1 MALTYTELVSLVRSW
16 ANRDEEVV
24 SDAIIKDCLKYAAD
38 KAYRTLR
45 VPPLENVAV
54 YNSTL
59 LTAATAR
66 GQSGLTIT
74 ELQLPFD
81 LIEFI
86 QIKELD
92 SDGKVLRV
100 FNEKLDVRTFN
111 DVNSEKYSNQ
121 NYWTRS
127 RNLALLTPGF
137 NATGLAS
144 TIELLY
150 YRRLPALNALYAV
163 TVLNYNAGFLTT
175 TGGTTYLF
183 FTTTSG
189 VANTTAFATQ
199 AEAIAAATGNITAK
213 INVAVSNSKTIT
225 NDGRSGTVVVGQELS
240 GVGVVANA
248 TTGAPP
254 KVLNVANQN
263 NILIDTNQTI
273 ANNVD
278 ITFSNTTATKYIG
291 TLVPNWLRD
300 QNERVILMGALAEIF
315 SFTQEDDQ
323 AKKYGA
329 MFFNEIKEL
338 NDEDAKRNASG
349 GNLQVNF
356 NGRGLI

>member
-1 MALTYTELVSLVRSW
+1 MALTYTQLTTLVRNW
-16 ANRDEEVV
+16 CNRDEEVV
-24 SDAIIKDCLKYAAD
+24 SDAIIQDCLKYAAD

-54 YNSTL
+54 YESSL
-59 LTAATAR
+59 LTTATTT

-92 SDGKVLRV
+92 SEGKALRV
-100 FNEKLDVRTFN
+100 FNEKLDIRTFN
-111 DVNSEKYSNQ
+111 DVNAEKYSNM
-121 NYWTRS
+121 NYWS
-127 RNLALLTPGF
+127 RQRNVLLLTPGF
-137 NATGLAS
+137 NSTGQANS
-144 TIELLY
+144 IEMLY
-150 YRRLPALNALYAV
+150 YRRLPALDALYAV

-175 TGGTTYLF
+175 SGAGSGVEGSALLYFNSATGTTAYATQSDAQAADVGGTV
-183 FTTTSG
+183 TS
-189 VANTTAFATQ
+189 AY
-199 AEAIAAATGNITAK
+199 
-213 INVAVSNSKTIT
+213 
-225 NDGRSGTVVVGQELS
+225 
-240 GVGVVANA
+240 
-248 TTGAPP
+248 
-254 KVLNVANQN
+254 
-263 NILIDTNQTI
+263 
-273 ANNVD
+273 
-278 ITFSNTTATKYIG
+278 YIG

-300 QNERVILMGALAEIF
+300 QNERVLLMGALAEVF

-323 AKKYGA
+323 AQKYGT

-338 NDEDAKRNASG
+338 NDEDGKRNASG

>member
-1 MALTYTELVSLVRSW
+1 MALTYTQLTTLVRNW
-16 ANRDEEVV
+16 CNRDEEVV
-24 SDAIIKDCLKYAAD
+24 SDAIIQDCLKYAAD

-54 YNSTL
+54 YKSSL
-59 LTAATAR
+59 LTTATTT

-92 SDGKVLRV
+92 SEGKALRV
-100 FNEKLDVRTFN
+100 FNEKLDIRTFN
-111 DVNSEKYSNQ
+111 DVNAEKYSNM
-121 NYWTRS
+121 NYWS
-127 RNLALLTPGF
+127 RQRNVLLLTPGF
-137 NATGLAS
+137 NSTGQANS
-144 TIELLY
+144 IEMLY
-150 YRRLPALNALYAV
+150 YRRLPALDALYAV

-175 TGGTTYLF
+175 TGAGSGVEGSALLYFNSATGTTAY
-183 FTTTSG
+183 
-189 VANTTAFATQ
+189 ATQ
-199 AEAIAAATGNITAK
+199 SDAQAADVG
-213 INVAVSNSKTIT
+213 
-225 NDGRSGTVVVGQELS
+225 GTVTS
-240 GVGVVANA
+240 AY
-248 TTGAPP
+248 
-254 KVLNVANQN
+254 
-263 NILIDTNQTI
+263 
-273 ANNVD
+273 
-278 ITFSNTTATKYIG
+278 YIG

-300 QNERVILMGALAEIF
+300 QNERVLLMGALAEIF

-323 AKKYGA
+323 AQKYGT

-338 NDEDAKRNASG
+338 NDEDGKRNASG

>member
-1 MALTYTELVSLVRSW
+1 MALTYTQLTTLVRNW
-16 ANRDEEVV
+16 CNRDEEVV
-24 SDAIIKDCLKYAAD
+24 SDAIIQDCLKYAAD

-54 YNSTL
+54 YESSL
-59 LTAATAR
+59 LTTATSTS
-66 GQSGLTIT
+66 QNGLTVT

-92 SDGKVLRV
+92 SAGKTLRV
-100 FNEKLDVRTFN
+100 FNEKLDIRTFN
-111 DVNSEKYSNQ
+111 DVNAEKYSNM
-121 NYWTRS
+121 NYWS
-127 RNLALLTPGF
+127 RQRNVLLLTPGF
-137 NATGLAS
+137 NSTGQANS
-144 TIELLY
+144 IEMLY

-175 TGGTTYLF
+175 SGAGSSVEGSALLYFNSATGTTAYATQADAQAADTGGTV
-183 FTTTSG
+183 TS
-189 VANTTAFATQ
+189 AY
-199 AEAIAAATGNITAK
+199 
-213 INVAVSNSKTIT
+213 
-225 NDGRSGTVVVGQELS
+225 
-240 GVGVVANA
+240 
-248 TTGAPP
+248 
-254 KVLNVANQN
+254 
-263 NILIDTNQTI
+263 
-273 ANNVD
+273 
-278 ITFSNTTATKYIG
+278 YIG

-300 QNERVILMGALAEIF
+300 QNERVLLMGALAEIF

-323 AKKYGA
+323 AQKYGT

-338 NDEDAKRNASG
+338 NDEDGKRNASG

>member
-1 MALTYTELVSLVRSW
+1 MALTYTQLTTLVRNW
-16 ANRDEEVV
+16 CNRDEEVV
-24 SDAIIKDCLKYAAD
+24 SDAIIQDCLKYAAD

-54 YNSTL
+54 YESSL
-59 LTAATAR
+59 LTTATTT

-92 SDGKVLRV
+92 SAGKALRV
-100 FNEKLDVRTFN
+100 FNEKLDIRTFN
-111 DVNSEKYSNQ
+111 DVNAEKYSNM
-121 NYWTRS
+121 NYWS
-127 RNLALLTPGF
+127 RQRNVLLLTPGF
-137 NATGLAS
+137 NSTGKANS
-144 TIELLY
+144 IEMLY

-175 TGGTTYLF
+175 SGAGSSVEGSALLYFNSATGTTAYATQADAQAADTGGTV
-183 FTTTSG
+183 TS
-189 VANTTAFATQ
+189 AY
-199 AEAIAAATGNITAK
+199 
-213 INVAVSNSKTIT
+213 
-225 NDGRSGTVVVGQELS
+225 
-240 GVGVVANA
+240 
-248 TTGAPP
+248 
-254 KVLNVANQN
+254 
-263 NILIDTNQTI
+263 
-273 ANNVD
+273 
-278 ITFSNTTATKYIG
+278 YIG

-300 QNERVILMGALAEIF
+300 QNERVLLMGALAEVF

-323 AKKYGA
+323 AQKYGT

-338 NDEDAKRNASG
+338 NDEDGKRNASG